1 MLGWACF
8 LALASVVAC
17 FVSREFGWDSGYED
31 GYEDG
36 FADGYAVRESEER
49 AEAKKA

>member
-17 FVSREFGWDSGYED
+17 FVSRAFGWDS